1 VGSPAEYAERMRD
14 LRTAKARALAAWESL
29 ASDEERIQGLEAER
43 DDLIAEAERA
53 EAAGDKY
60 GPAYWN
66 RRDAAAI
73 QERIDKAKAPK
84 CPTCGGATPGGE
96 VRHG

>member
-1 VGSPAEYAERMRD
+1 MTKAQEYAERMRE
-14 LRTAKARALAAWESL
+14 LRTAKAVALAAWESL
-29 ASDEERIQGLEAER
+29 TSDEERVQGLEAER

-66 RRDAAAI
+66 RRDAAVI
-73 QERIDKAKAPK
+73 QERIDKARAPK
-84 CPTCGGATPGGE
+84 CQTCGCAAGGS
-96 VRHG
+96 R